1 MTSMHT
7 KLEVNP
13 SSFSSDHNI
22 AMSSSYKITNMANDT
37 SILLEEGTTALEV
50 GSAASEDDD
59 QFAQQSMDNTS
70 TSHSSAAQGTP
81 EIAVE
86 ESRKVFRAR
95 VVVITILIAV
105 ATTISTSVFFFT
117 RKAEENEFD
126 AQWQGNSLQILRSF
140 KEIVQ
145 EKLSAIS
152 ILPVAFTAYARA
164 NNHTWPFVTMNDFQQ
179 QAAIPLRVSN
189 ALYTHLM
196 PIVSLEKR
204 EKWEEFSIQNK
215 GWIEESRERLQAIG
229 LEEAIEQ
236 DSSPFA
242 PAIEGSTLDFSSG
255 IANKIYTADEET
267 FQPIPSKVQQT
278 YYPIWQQSPS
288 YPIFINSN
296 FVEISDVGPFIKVVA
311 ATGEIVIGGCDVQ
324 PPGNLSSPNPFTR
337 VYSFLLS
344 YAAGERVDYRGDP
357 LTSILFPVF
366 DSFFGSR
373 KQVAVMYALI
383 DWKAYFFNVLP
394 KNVESIIIILANSCQ
409 GPFTYVVDGPDVTF
423 VGAGDFH
430 SSSMEQYAQHVNLQ
444 DLLTD
449 SINGVRLNQD
459 VCQYNLTVY
468 PTEQFYNQYNTSESF
483 S

>member
-1 MTSMHT
+1 
-7 KLEVNP
+7 
-13 SSFSSDHNI
+13 
-22 AMSSSYKITNMANDT
+22 MSSSYKITNMANDT

-152 ILPVAFTAYARA
+152 IFPVSFTAYARA

-196 PIVSLEKR
+196 PIVSLEER
-204 EKWEEFSIQNK
+204 EKWEEYSIQNK
-215 GWIEESRERLQAIG
+215 GWIEESRESLQAFG
-229 LEEAIEQ
+229 LEEVLGQ

-242 PAIEGSTLDFSSG
+242 PVAEGSTLDFSSG
-255 IANKIYTADEET
+255 VANKIYTVDEGK
-267 FQPIPSKVQQT
+267 FQPGPTKVQPT
-278 YYPIWQQSPS
+278 YFPIWQQSPS

-296 FVEISDVGPFIKVVA
+296 FVDQGNFGPFLEAVA
-311 ATGEIVIGGCDVQ
+311 ASGEIVLGGFDVY

-337 VYSFLLS
+337 VYSFVLS
-344 YAAGERVDYRGDP
+344 YAAGAPVEYRSDP
-357 LTSILFPVF
+357 MTSIYFPVF
-366 DSFFGSR
+366 DSFAEGR
-373 KQVAVMYALI
+373 KQVAVMYAII
-383 DWKAYFFNVLP
+383 DWKSYFFNVLP
-394 KNVESIIIILANSCQ
+394 KNVESIVIVLANSCQ
-409 GPFTYVVDGPDVTF
+409 GPFTYIVDGPNVTL

-430 SSSMEQYAQHVNLQ
+430 SSTMEQYAQRVNLK

-449 SINGVRLNQD
+449 SINGARLNQD